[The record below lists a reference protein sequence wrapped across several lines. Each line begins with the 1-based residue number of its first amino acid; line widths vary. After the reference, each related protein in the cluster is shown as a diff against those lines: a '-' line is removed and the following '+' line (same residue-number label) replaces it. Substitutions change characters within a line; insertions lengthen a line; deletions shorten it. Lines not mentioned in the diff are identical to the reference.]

1 MAFHLPGSKPASK
14 GIAGSACYYP
24 PTYFQHHAASS
35 SSSQQNPSSSHGLLL
50 RATPDSD
57 DLLLEEIAVVAN
69 ADPGHV
75 TYGSGSLAANGPRMV
90 PGKSQHESL
99 FEYSLFTQSIHSNQN
114 LNKTST

>member
-1 MAFHLPGSKPASK
+1 MAFHLPGSKPATK

-90 PGKSQHESL
+90 PGKSLENFAL
-99 FEYSLFTQSIHSNQN
+99 L
-114 LNKTST
+114 LL